1 MLLGGPKKS
10 NEQWSVTLAEP
21 VVVTPEVRAEYDDV
35 TGRKTDLLAA
45 FDAVEAKN
53 TPDVAEPKPVAAVT
67 LEPKPAEDVE
77 VPLEGTEPKPE
88 GEGEVK
94 PEPVEAKTE
103 LEAPSNWSKARKEQ
117 FAEQPESAKQFIL
130 DRHKEMEADY
140 TRKTTE
146 IADFKREYGTI
157 DNLFTPYRDQMRQAG
172 YTPAT
177 VVQAW
182 FSAEQALMN
191 PATRVQAI
199 RTLATSYKV
208 DLAELVGGQAQPTI
222 DPNDPE
228 AVARKQLEEIL
239 SPYVTPL
246 RKQVEELSGK
256 LTQQE
261 QFRTQVT
268 QSQRHD
274 AQTRVLNEIQ
284 SFANAADA
292 KGVLAHPYFND
303 VENDMAF
310 MAAGYQQMNQPV
322 PSLEDL
328 YQRAVRA
335 NPATYER
342 LQASQRV
349 IAENNAKEA
358 ARTKAANAKRAG
370 SSITGAPSSG
380 QPLRNGAD
388 KNVSVRE
395 ALLAAAEEHQLQ

>member
-1 MLLGGPKKS
+1 MLLGGHKKS

-21 VVVTPEVRAEYDDV
+21 VVTPEVRAEYDDV

-53 TPDVAEPKPVAAVT
+53 TPDVAEPKPVAAAT
-67 LEPKPAEDVE
+67 SEPKPVEDVE

-88 GEGEVK
+88 GEAEVK

-117 FAEQPESAKQFIL
+117 FAEQPEGAKQFIL

-191 PATRVQAI
+191 PATRVQAM
-199 RTLATSYKV
+199 RDLATNYKV
-208 DLAELVGGQAQPTI
+208 DLSELGGTRATAPAV

-228 AVARKQLEEIL
+228 AAARAQLEEIL
-239 SPYVTPL
+239 TPYVTPL
-246 RKQVEELSGK
+246 RKQIEELNGK

-261 QFRTQVT
+261 QFRNQVT
-268 QSQRHD
+268 QSQRND
-274 AQTRVLNEIQ
+274 VQTRVLNEIQ

-292 KGVLAHPYFND
+292 KGILAHPYFND

-349 IAENNAKEA
+349 IAENSAKEA